1 MSGARSVSRVRP
13 WDSESAI
20 LKQYYRE
27 NVLFMSAEG
36 VLKVVSVILCLISSV
51 LHLTSGSCS
60 GAPRLVSAAAVV
72 ALLSAATLACLFSG
86 SALSITSY
94 APTGWLF
101 TRNNCKVSANHI
113 RYIIIFIDLNEML
126 QDIIISTV
134 IGATLLVTGILSMAL
149 CEMEHPTDYV
159 QGPLTIV
166 NAGIA
171 TASGIVTYMSVIKRW
186 DAAERSRQL
195 QQPPP
200 TEEDV

>member
-1 MSGARSVSRVRP
+1 MSGARSVSRLRP

-51 LHLTSGSCS
+51 LHLTNGSCS

-101 TRNNCKVSANHI
+101 T
-113 RYIIIFIDLNEML
+113 
-126 QDIIISTV
+126 DIIISTV

-195 QQPPP
+195 QQPTQ